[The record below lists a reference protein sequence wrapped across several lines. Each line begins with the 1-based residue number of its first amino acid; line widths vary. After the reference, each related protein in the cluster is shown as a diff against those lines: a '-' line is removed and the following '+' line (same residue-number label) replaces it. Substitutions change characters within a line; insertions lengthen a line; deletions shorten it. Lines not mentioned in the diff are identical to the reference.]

1 MKENIKFGFMSQ
13 IYEAPHAESIEMC
26 MDSQLLNA
34 SIEADDEGTE
44 DFVGTAASR
53 SWDEPSSTSAGG
65 VDPEYIP

>member
-34 SIEADDEGTE
+34 SIEADNPGTE
-44 DFVGTAASR
+44 DFVGTGTTR
-53 SWDEPSSTSAGG
+53 SWDDASDKSSGG

>member
-34 SIEADDEGTE
+34 SIEADKDGTE
-44 DFVGTAASR
+44 GFVGTGAKA
-53 SWDEPSSTSAGG
+53 SWDEPSSTSGEEI
-65 VDPEYIP
+65 DPEYIP